1 MRQSSILEYRSNRR
15 TRKKNQR
22 KGQTKRNSN
31 RTSQRDPRLPCH
43 CHNSLNKPCR
53 AERIPGSLFCPNHQ
67 TCKGSPLSGWEPL
80 YDPDRYNKDLM
91 TQETHNCFAYGMNVL
106 DPSQLTQCV
115 GKPKCDLHYHQPGGT
130 VGLSSVLDKASGRSC
145 KVVERL
151 MRYDVPEIR
160 RTTFRKKCPV
170 GTSKIA
176 LVAHRGEDY
185 HFYRQDRD
193 GMWSHKDGANPVKR
207 YDARG
212 EPIFNPERAA
222 RNYRPKGS
230 FLNYSDFCGLYC
242 VPRNKT
248 LQLAQ
253 G

>member
-1 MRQSSILEYRSNRR
+1 MSMSE
-15 TRKKNQR
+15 
-22 KGQTKRNSN
+22 
-31 RTSQRDPRLPCH
+31 
-43 CHNSLNKPCR
+43 
-53 AERIPGSLFCPNHQ
+53 PNY
-67 TCKGSPLSGWEPL
+67 E
-80 YDPDRYNKDLM
+80 PDRYKDLM

-115 GKPKCDLHYHQPGGT
+115 GKPKCELHYHQPGGT
-130 VGLSSVLDKASGRSC
+130 VGMSKLLQTAEGRSC
-145 KVVERL
+145 KVVDRL
-151 MRYDVPEIR
+151 MRYDVPDIR
-160 RTTFRKKCPV
+160 RTTFRMKCPV
-170 GTSKIA
+170 GKSKIA
-176 LVAHRGEDY
+176 LVVHPGEDY

-212 EPIFNPERAA
+212 DPIFNPKQAA

-230 FLNYSDFCGLYC
+230 FLNYSDFCGYYC

-248 LQLAQ
+248 IKLAQ